1 MTEQKP
7 ETDVS
12 SGKGRVERLIDAIG
26 AEYQAHLID
35 LWNTSTV
42 FDIQDGAVQKM
53 ISREAPFGVIGIK
66 ILMRHPGETERLFE
80 HQWNFSIG
88 LTGCEFKLLD
98 VDYQNDVWIGDVNT
112 AEFAGH
118 EHIAYKSVEQMIAF
132 HGDDFGVGK
141 VFIEKIGAL
150 CPSLL
155 EKPPL
160 FFRLPRRAPPAYRF
174 TAASPAIRKEVG
186 LSPDDRM
193 VLIEAMIKEHGIAPY
208 TILLSCQSDDNFW
221 LADLPETL
229 VDHYQHGLID
239 PSLGEHHSNLEVG
252 VSITAEAL
260 RNRVRQKST
269 STERDNGVFFSM
281 SGSGSASGYL
291 NGLN

>member
-1 MTEQKP
+1 MSP
-7 ETDVS
+7 S
-12 SGKGRVERLIDAIG
+12 KGRVERLIDTIAS
-26 AEYQAHLID
+26 EFQSHLID

-42 FDIQDGAVQKM
+42 LDIQDGAVQKM
-53 ISREAPFGVIGIK
+53 ISSEAPFGVIGIK
-66 ILMRHPGETERLFE
+66 ILMRNPGDADRLFE

-88 LTGCEFKLLD
+88 ITGCEFTLLD
-98 VDYQNDVWIGDVNT
+98 VDYQNDVWIGDANS
-112 AEFAGH
+112 AAFAGH
-118 EHIAYKSVEQMIAF
+118 EHIAYKSVEHMIAF

-174 TAASPAIRKEVG
+174 TAAPQAIREEIG
-186 LSPDDRM
+186 LSSDDRV
-193 VLIEAMIKEHGIAPY
+193 VLIETMIKEHGTDPY
-208 TILLSCQSDDNFW
+208 KILLSFHSDENFW
-221 LADLPETL
+221 LVDLPEAL
-229 VDHYQHGLID
+229 VDRYQHGLID

-260 RNRVRQKST
+260 RNRTRQKSN
-269 STERDNGVFFSM
+269 SAERDNDVFFSM

-291 NGLN
+291 NRLN

>member
-1 MTEQKP
+1 MSP
-7 ETDVS
+7 S
-12 SGKGRVERLIDAIG
+12 KGRVERLIDRIG
-26 AEYQAHLID
+26 AEFQSHLID
-35 LWNTSTV
+35 LRNTSTV

-66 ILMRHPGETERLFE
+66 ILVRNPGDVNRLFE

-88 LTGCEFKLLD
+88 ITGCEFTLLD
-98 VDYQNDVWIGDVNT
+98 VDYQNDVLVGDANS
-112 AEFAGH
+112 AEFVGH
-118 EHIAYKSVEQMIAF
+118 EHIAYKSVEHMIAS
-132 HGDDFGVGK
+132 HGDEFGIAK
-141 VFIEKIGAL
+141 VFIEKIGTF

-160 FFRLPRRAPPAYRF
+160 FFRMPRRAPPAYRY
-174 TAASPAIRKEVG
+174 TEAPQAIREEVG
-186 LSPDDRM
+186 LSPDGGM
-193 VLIEAMIKEHGIAPY
+193 LLIEAMIKEHGIAPY
-208 TILLSCQSDDNFW
+208 TILLSFHSDENFW
-221 LADLPETL
+221 LVDLPETL
-229 VDHYQHGLID
+229 VDRYQHGLID

-260 RNRVRQKST
+260 RNRVRQKPNSA
-269 STERDNGVFFSM
+269 ERDNGVFFSM

>member
-1 MTEQKP
+1 MSP
-7 ETDVS
+7 S
-12 SGKGRVERLIDAIG
+12 KGRVERLIDAIG
-26 AEYQAHLID
+26 AEFQSHLIE

-66 ILMRHPGETERLFE
+66 ILMRTPGDVNRLLE

-88 LTGCEFKLLD
+88 ITGCEYKLLD
-98 VDYQNDVWIGDVNT
+98 VDYQIDVWTGDASS

-118 EHIAYKSVEQMIAF
+118 EHIAYKSVEHMIAF

-160 FFRLPRRAPPAYRF
+160 FFRLPRRAPPAYRYN
-174 TAASPAIRKEVG
+174 AAPRAIREAVG
-186 LSPDDRM
+186 LSPDDGT
-193 VLIEAMIKEHGIAPY
+193 VLIEAMIKEHGIEPY
-208 TILLSCQSDDNFW
+208 KILLSFQSDENFW
-221 LADLPETL
+221 LADLPEAL

-260 RNRVRQKST
+260 KNRVRET
-269 STERDNGVFFSM
+269 SNSAERDDRVFFSM

-291 NGLN
+291 SGLN

>member
-1 MTEQKP
+1 MSP
-7 ETDVS
+7 S
-12 SGKGRVERLIDAIG
+12 KGRVERLIDTIAS
-26 AEYQAHLID
+26 EFQSHLID

-42 FDIQDGAVQKM
+42 LDIQDGAVQKM
-53 ISREAPFGVIGIK
+53 ISSEAPFGVIGIK
-66 ILMRHPGETERLFE
+66 ILMRNPGDADRLFE

-88 LTGCEFKLLD
+88 ITGCEFTLLD
-98 VDYQNDVWIGDVNT
+98 VDYQNDVWIGDANS
-112 AEFAGH
+112 AAFAGH
-118 EHIAYKSVEQMIAF
+118 EHIAYKSVEHMIAF

-174 TAASPAIRKEVG
+174 TAAPQAIREEIG
-186 LSPDDRM
+186 LSSDDRV
-193 VLIEAMIKEHGIAPY
+193 VLIETMIKEHGIDPY
-208 TILLSCQSDDNFW
+208 KILLSFHSDENFW
-221 LADLPETL
+221 LVDLPEAL
-229 VDHYQHGLID
+229 VDRYQHGLID

-260 RNRVRQKST
+260 RNRTRQKSN
-269 STERDNGVFFSM
+269 SAERDNDVLFSM

-291 NGLN
+291 NRLN